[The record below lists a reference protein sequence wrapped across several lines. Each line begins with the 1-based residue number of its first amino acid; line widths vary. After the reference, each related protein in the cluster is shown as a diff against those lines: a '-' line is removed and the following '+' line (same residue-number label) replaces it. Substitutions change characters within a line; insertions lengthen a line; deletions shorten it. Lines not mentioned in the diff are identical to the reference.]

1 MFSTFRLGDF
11 DVGKDYLVID
21 AVQSVD
27 VKHHFSGAMNAGEVV
42 GEEFLGEA

>member
-1 MFSTFRLGDF
+1 MFGAFRLGDCN
-11 DVGKDYLVID
+11 VGEDEFVID